1 RARAHHCPDPEPSIG
16 WLGRSPV
23 IQAWGPIDPAGAL
36 GFNAICVTS
45 RPALGHSARRR
56 RVMYLA
62 AAVMLGSIVL
72 YLLQQIEDL
81 TS

>member
-1 RARAHHCPDPEPSIG
+1 MASQPSAAPPH
-16 WLGRSPV
+16 LTLMNSRCT
-23 IQAWGPIDPAGAL
+23 
-36 GFNAICVTS
+36 NA
-45 RPALGHSARRR
+45 ARR
-56 RVMYLA
+56 RVMDLA